1 MAKEINFFEEEM
13 EIAHREPSEE
23 VEDKQIIESPP
34 PQENPV
40 TSLPSQSKPK
50 SPKKSYY
57 QTSLP
62 GIDIH
67 QLIPEQKTQEK
78 PSRIRLKRIIEA
90 LLFVSHEPISFN
102 KIREVLDSV
111 EPLKPKQIQDLL
123 QELAEEYI
131 LHQRAFR
138 LEEIAQGYI
147 LRTCREYGPYID
159 LLFRNKRTEKLS
171 PAAAEVLA
179 IIPYRQP
186 ITRPQIEAIRGVD
199 SSGVIQSLLERQL
212 IEAVGRLEA
221 PGRPS
226 LYGITPYFLKH
237 FGLRD
242 LKELP
247 GWQPPI
253 DENQED

>member
-1 MAKEINFFEEEM
+1 MAKEINLFEQEM
-13 EIAHREPSEE
+13 ETVVRE
-23 VEDKQIIESPP
+23 ESPQTASPTQYKP
-34 PQENPV
+34 P
-40 TSLPSQSKPK
+40 
-50 SPKKSYY
+50 SPKKNYF
-57 QTSLP
+57 QTSMP
-62 GIDIH
+62 GIELH
-67 QLIPEQKTQEK
+67 QLIPEQQPEK
-78 PSRIRLKRIIEA
+78 ASRTRLKRIIEA

-111 EPLKPKQIQDLL
+111 ELLKPRQIQDLL
-123 QELAEEYI
+123 QEMAEEYI
-131 LHQRAFR
+131 LQQRSFR
-138 LEEIAQGYI
+138 LEEIAQGYT
-147 LRTCREYGPYID
+147 LRTCKEYGPYID
-159 LLFRNKRTEKLS
+159 LLFHNKRTEKLS

-179 IIPYRQP
+179 IIAYRQP

-221 PGRPS
+221 PGRPT

-253 DENQED
+253 EKL

>member
-1 MAKEINFFEEEM
+1 MAKELNLFEQEM
-13 EIAHREPSEE
+13 EIVSSEAPIRSE
-23 VEDKQIIESPP
+23 QALSAEEAAPP
-34 PQENPV
+34 P
-40 TSLPSQSKPK
+40 KPAA
-50 SPKKSYY
+50 KKNYV
-57 QTSLP
+57 QAALP
-62 GIDIH
+62 GIDLKT
-67 QLIPEQKTQEK
+67 LIPEQPQPEK
-78 PSRIRLKRIIEA
+78 ASRTRLKRIIEA

-102 KIREVLDSV
+102 KLREVLDSV
-111 EPLKPKQIQDLL
+111 EPLKPRQLQDLL

-131 LHQRAFR
+131 LQQRAFR

-179 IIPYRQP
+179 IIAYRQP

-212 IEAVGRLEA
+212 IEPVGRMEA
-221 PGRPS
+221 AGRPT
-226 LYGITPYFLKH
+226 LYGITTYFLKH

-247 GWQPPI
+247 GWQPPT
-253 DENQED
+253 